1 MVQTWTVIGIFAAF
15 AVGVLAL
22 MWTRMDRLDTKIDA
36 LGASLGAKI
45 DNLDTKFTGEFG
57 RLDTK
62 FTGEFAQVRSD
73 ITHLAESVGHV
84 QGTLDEHLR
93 RHDAHAVGT

>member
-1 MVQTWTVIGIFAAF
+1 
-15 AVGVLAL
+15 

-45 DNLDTKFTGEFG
+45 DN
-57 RLDTK
+57 LDTK

>member
-1 MVQTWTVIGIFAAF
+1 MVQTWTVIGIFGAF
-15 AVGVLAL
+15 ALGTLGL
-22 MWTRMDRLDTKIDA
+22 MWTRMDRLDAKVDA
-36 LGASLGAKI
+36 LGANLAAKL

-73 ITHLAESVGHV
+73 ITRLAESVGHV

-93 RHDAHAVGT
+93 RHDTHAVGT

>member
-45 DNLDTKFTGEFG
+45 DNLDTKFTGEF
-57 RLDTK
+57 
-62 FTGEFAQVRSD
+62 AQVRSD
-73 ITHLAESVGHV
+73 ITHLAESVGPV

>member
-1 MVQTWTVIGIFAAF
+1 MAQTWVLIGIFAAF
-15 AVGVLAL
+15 AVGTLAL

-36 LGASLGAKI
+36 FGAKI

>member
-1 MVQTWTVIGIFAAF
+1 VVQTWTVIGIFAAF

-45 DNLDTKFTGEFG
+45 DNLDTKFTGEF
-57 RLDTK
+57 
-62 FTGEFAQVRSD
+62 AQVRSD

>member
-45 DNLDTKFTGEFG
+45 DNLDTKFTGEF
-57 RLDTK
+57 
-62 FTGEFAQVRSD
+62 AQVRSD